1 MNNEEKKQYLRRYQV
16 AKRRVGLIQEE
27 IEELRSSKTSPVGL
41 GDGMPHGSGTSDLSG
56 YAARLDELLREL
68 EAEKEMQMVTYREI
82 RQQIG
87 MVPDAIE
94 QEILSRRYLIGQSWE
109 KIAVEM
115 KYSYRHVTKLHGHA
129 LNHFEIVW

>member
-1 MNNEEKKQYLRRYQV
+1 MNNEEKKQYLRRYQA
-16 AKRRVGLIQEE
+16 AKRRAKMIQEE

-87 MVPDAIE
+87 MVPDPTE
-94 QEILSRRYLIGQSWE
+94 QEILSRRYLLEQRWE
-109 KIAVEM
+109 KISVEM
-115 KYSYRHVTKLHGHA
+115 NYDYRYVLKLHGKA
-129 LNHFEIVW
+129 LLHFEVV

>member
-1 MNNEEKKQYLRRYQV
+1 MNNEEKKQYLRRYQT
-16 AKRRVGLIQEE
+16 AKRRVGMIQEE

-87 MVPDAIE
+87 MVPDPTE

-115 KYSYRHVTKLHGHA
+115 GYSYRNITRVHGYS
-129 LNHFEIVW
+129 LKHFELL

>member
-1 MNNEEKKQYLRRYQV
+1 MNNEEKKQYLRRYQA
-16 AKRRVGLIQEE
+16 AKRRAKMIQEE

-41 GDGMPHGSGTSDLSG
+41 GDGLPHGSGTSDLSG

-82 RQQIG
+82 RQQIS
-87 MVPDAIE
+87 MVPDPTE

-115 KYSYRHVTKLHGHA
+115 GYSYRNITRIHGHA
-129 LNHFEIVW
+129 LQHFEIS

>member
-1 MNNEEKKQYLRRYQV
+1 MNNEEKKQYLRRYQA

-41 GDGMPHGSGTSDLSG
+41 GDGLPHGSGTSDLSG
-56 YAARLDELLREL
+56 YAARWDELVREL

-82 RQQIG
+82 RQQIS
-87 MVPDAIE
+87 MVPDPTE
-94 QEILSRRYLIGQSWE
+94 QEILSRRYLLNQSWE

-115 KYSYRHVTKLHGHA
+115 GYSYRNITRLHGYA
-129 LNHFEIVW
+129 LKHFELL

>member
-1 MNNEEKKQYLRRYQV
+1 MNNEEKKQYLRRYQT
-16 AKRRVGLIQEE
+16 AKRRVGMIQKE

-87 MVPDAIE
+87 MVPDPTE

-115 KYSYRHVTKLHGHA
+115 GYSYRNITRVHGYA
-129 LNHFEIVW
+129 LKHFELL

>member
-1 MNNEEKKQYLRRYQV
+1 MNNEEKKQYLRRYQT
-16 AKRRVGLIQEE
+16 AKRRVGMIQEE

-41 GDGMPHGSGTSDLSG
+41 GVGAPRKWYTDLSG
-56 YAARLDELLREL
+56 CAARLDELLREL

-87 MVPDAIE
+87 MVPDPTE

-115 KYSYRHVTKLHGHA
+115 GYSYRNITRVHGYA
-129 LNHFEIVW
+129 LKHFELL

>member
-1 MNNEEKKQYLRRYQV
+1 MNNEEKKQYLRRYQT
-16 AKRRVGLIQEE
+16 AKRRVGMIQEE

-87 MVPDAIE
+87 MVPDPTE
-94 QEILSRRYLIGQSWE
+94 QEILSRRYLLEQRWE
-109 KIAVEM
+109 KISVEM
-115 KYSYRHVTKLHGHA
+115 NYDYRYVLKLHGKA
-129 LNHFEIVW
+129 LLHFEVV

>member
-1 MNNEEKKQYLRRYQV
+1 MNNEEKKQYLRRYQA

-27 IEELRSSKTSPVGL
+27 IQELRSSKTSPVGL
-41 GDGMPHGSGTSDLSG
+41 GDGMPHGRGTSDLSG

-87 MVPDAIE
+87 MVPDTIE
-94 QEILSRRYLIGQSWE
+94 QEILSRRYLLWQSWE

-115 KYSYRHVTKLHGHA
+115 GYSYRNITRIHGHA
-129 LNHFEIVW
+129 LQHFEIQ

>member
-1 MNNEEKKQYLRRYQV
+1 MNNEEKKQYLRRYQA
-16 AKRRVGLIQEE
+16 AKKRAKMIQEE

-56 YAARLDELLREL
+56 YAARWDELVREL

-87 MVPDAIE
+87 MVPDPTE
-94 QEILSRRYLIGQSWE
+94 QEILSRRYLLNQSWE

-115 KYSYRHVTKLHGHA
+115 GYSYRNITRLHGYA
-129 LNHFEIVW
+129 LKHFELL

>member
-1 MNNEEKKQYLRRYQV
+1 MNNEEKKQYLRRYQT
-16 AKRRVGLIQEE
+16 AKRRVGMIQEE

-87 MVPDAIE
+87 MVPDPTE

-109 KIAVEM
+109 KIAEEM
-115 KYSYRHVTKLHGHA
+115 GYSYRNITRVHGYA
-129 LNHFEIVW
+129 LKHFELL

>member
-1 MNNEEKKQYLRRYQV
+1 MNNEEKKQYLRRYQEAKKR
-16 AKRRVGLIQEE
+16 AKRIQEE

-68 EAEKEMQMVTYREI
+68 EAEKEMQMIVYREI
-82 RQQIG
+82 RQQI
-87 MVPDAIE
+87 MKVPDQIE
-94 QEILSRRYLIGQSWE
+94 QNILIRRYLLGQNWE

-115 KYSYRHVTKLHGHA
+115 QYCYRQVLRLHGFA
-129 LNHFEIVW
+129 LRHFMC

>member
-1 MNNEEKKQYLRRYQV
+1 MNNEEKKQYLRRYQK
-16 AKRRVGLIQEE
+16 AKRRVGMIQEE

-87 MVPDAIE
+87 MVPDPTE

-115 KYSYRHVTKLHGHA
+115 GYSYRNITRVHGYA
-129 LNHFEIVW
+129 LKHFELL

>member
-1 MNNEEKKQYLRRYQV
+1 MNNEEKKQYLRRYQEAKKR
-16 AKRRVGLIQEE
+16 AKRIQEE
-27 IEELRSSKTSPVGL
+27 IDALRSSETSPVGL

-87 MVPDAIE
+87 TVSDATE
-94 QEILSRRYLIGQSWE
+94 QEILSRRYLLGQRWE

-115 KYSYRHVTKLHGHA
+115 KYSDRQVLRLHGFA
-129 LNHFEIVW
+129 LRHFMC

>member
-1 MNNEEKKQYLRRYQV
+1 MNNEEKKQYLRRYQI

-41 GDGMPHGSGTSDLSG
+41 GDGMPYGSGTSDLSG

-68 EAEKEMQMVTYREI
+68 EVEKEMQMVTYREI
-82 RQQIG
+82 RQQIE

-129 LNHFEIVW
+129 LNHFEIS

>member
-16 AKRRVGLIQEE
+16 AKRREKLIQDA
-27 IEELRSSKTSPVGL
+27 IAELRSSKTSPVGL
-41 GDGMPHGSGTSDLSG
+41 GDGLPHGSGTSDLSG

-68 EAEKEMQMVTYREI
+68 AAEQEMQMIVYREI

-87 MVPDAIE
+87 TVSDATE
-94 QEILSRRYLIGQSWE
+94 QEILSRRYLLGQSWE

-115 KYSYRHVTKLHGHA
+115 KYSYRHVTKLHGYA
-129 LNHFEIVW
+129 LNHFEIP

>member
-1 MNNEEKKQYLRRYQV
+1 MNNEEKKQYLRRYQT

-27 IEELRSSKTSPVGL
+27 IEELRYSKTSTVGL
-41 GDGMPHGSGTSDLSG
+41 GDGMPRGSGTSDLSG

-68 EAEKEMQMVTYREI
+68 EAEREMQMVTYREI

-87 MVPDAIE
+87 MVPDTIE

-115 KYSYRHVTKLHGHA
+115 KYSYRHVTKLHGYA
-129 LNHFEIVW
+129 LNHFEIV

>member
-1 MNNEEKKQYLRRYQV
+1 MNNEEKKQYLRRYQEAKKR
-16 AKRRVGLIQEE
+16 AKRIQEE

-41 GDGMPHGSGTSDLSG
+41 GDGLPHGSGTSDLSG

-87 MVPDAIE
+87 MVPDPTE
-94 QEILSRRYLIGQSWE
+94 QEILSRRYLLWQGWE

-115 KYSYRHVTKLHGHA
+115 GYSYRNITRLHGYA
-129 LNHFEIVW
+129 LKHFELL

>member
-1 MNNEEKKQYLRRYQV
+1 MNNEEKKQYLRRYQA
-16 AKRRVGLIQEE
+16 AKKRAKMIQEE
-27 IEELRSSKTSPVGL
+27 IDELRSSKTSPVGL
-41 GDGMPHGSGTSDLSG
+41 GDGLPHGSGTSDLSG

-87 MVPDAIE
+87 MVPDPTE

-115 KYSYRHVTKLHGHA
+115 GYSYRNITRVHGYA
-129 LNHFEIVW
+129 LKHFELL

>member
-94 QEILSRRYLIGQSWE
+94 QEILW
-109 KIAVEM
+109 
-115 KYSYRHVTKLHGHA
+115 
-129 LNHFEIVW
+129 

>member
-1 MNNEEKKQYLRRYQV
+1 MNNEEKKQYLRRYQT

-41 GDGMPHGSGTSDLSG
+41 GDGMPHGSGTPDLSG

-129 LNHFEIVW
+129 LNHFEIV

>member
-115 KYSYRHVTKLHGHA
+115 KYSYRHVTKR
-129 LNHFEIVW
+129 

>member
-1 MNNEEKKQYLRRYQV
+1 MNNEEKKQYLRRYQT
-16 AKRRVGLIQEE
+16 AKRRVGMIQEE

-87 MVPDAIE
+87 MVPDPTE

-115 KYSYRHVTKLHGHA
+115 GYSYRNIIRVHGYA
-129 LNHFEIVW
+129 LKHFELL

>member
-129 LNHFEIVW
+129 LNH

>member
-1 MNNEEKKQYLRRYQV
+1 MNNEEKKQYLRRYQT
-16 AKRRVGLIQEE
+16 AKRRVGMIQEE

-82 RQQIG
+82 WNQVKKIQN
-87 MVPDAIE
+87 ATE
-94 QEILSRRYLIGQSWE
+94 QEVLNRRYLIGQSWE

-115 KYSYRHVTKLHGHA
+115 HYSYRQIIRIHGAA
-129 LNHFEIVW
+129 LQHFSW

>member
-16 AKRRVGLIQEE
+16 AKRRAEMIQEE

-41 GDGMPHGSGTSDLSG
+41 GDGMPRGSGTSDLSG

-87 MVPDAIE
+87 MVPDPTE

-115 KYSYRHVTKLHGHA
+115 GYSYRNITRVHGYA
-129 LNHFEIVW
+129 LKHFELL

>member
-1 MNNEEKKQYLRRYQV
+1 MNNEEKKQYLRRYQA

-82 RQQIG
+82 WNQVKKIQN
-87 MVPDAIE
+87 ATE
-94 QEILSRRYLIGQSWE
+94 QEVLNRRYLIGQSWE

-115 KYSYRHVTKLHGHA
+115 HYSYRQIIRIHGAA
-129 LNHFEIVW
+129 LQHFSW